1 MFDEMLQRDAVS
13 WNTMIAGFVNI
24 GNFGTTLEF
33 LKPMKRDGYSF
44 LSMLKG
50 VGSIC

>member
-1 MFDEMLQRDAVS
+1 MSQRDAVS

-24 GNFGTTLEF
+24 RNYEATLEF
-33 LKPMKRDGYSF
+33 LKSMKRDGYSF
-44 LSMLKG
+44 RSMLKG